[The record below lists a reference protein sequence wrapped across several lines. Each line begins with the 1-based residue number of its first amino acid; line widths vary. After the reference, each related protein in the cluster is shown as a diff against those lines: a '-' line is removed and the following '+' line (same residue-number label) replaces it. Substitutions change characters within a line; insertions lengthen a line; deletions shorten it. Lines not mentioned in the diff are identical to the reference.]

1 MFLFSLDSYW
11 QLAIPLC
18 KHLLCHG
25 EMLGA
30 LGSDLG
36 KPYVQKLA
44 PLKNKPPCWLQPFP
58 L

>member
-25 EMLGA
+25 EMLRA

-36 KPYVQKLA
+36 KPYVQSL
-44 PLKNKPPCWLQPFP
+44 LH
-58 L
+58 